1 MKPFKHRA
9 APLACILP
17 VAVLAALPAMAQDAG
32 APAGAGGLGSGV
44 LGQLLFFVPLI
55 LIFYFLLIR
64 PQQQQRKKH
73 QELIA
78 NLKRGDTVVTYG
90 GLIAKVT
97 KVGDDEVTIE
107 LADGVRTRLV
117 RSMVAD
123 VRGKD
128 APPAAND

>member
-1 MKPFKHRA
+1 MHFRSLIPSGLLA
-9 APLACILP
+9 AGF
-17 VAVLAALPAMAQDAG
+17 ALPAFAQEAG
-32 APAGAGGLGSGV
+32 AAGPGLM
-44 LGQLLFFVPLI
+44 GQLLFFIPLI

-73 QELIA
+73 QEMVA

-97 KVGDDEVTIE
+97 KVGDDELTVE

-117 RSMVAD
+117 RNMVAD
-123 VRGKD
+123 VRDKS
-128 APPAAND
+128 APVAAND